1 MLWLHL
7 VAIVL
12 WIGGIFAVSFVAVPA
27 IRKWSRTPDPEV
39 LIARL
44 VRRFIRL
51 SRELIL
57 IVFLSGLFSVLAI
70 GYSMQFAYTSRFLW
84 LVSAKFLLFLAL
96 AVNQMWHGLRL
107 VPQRRQKAATAS
119 SVFSVALAAV
129 ILYFAIMLRGA

>member
-12 WIGGIFAVSFVAVPA
+12 WIGGIFAVSFVAIPT
-27 IRKWSRTPDPEV
+27 IRKRSRTAEPEV
-39 LIARL
+39 LIAGV

-70 GYSMQFAYTSRFLW
+70 GYSTQFEYSSRFLW
-84 LVSAKFLLFLAL
+84 LVSAKFVLFLAL
-96 AVNQMWHGLRL
+96 AGNQMWHGLRL
-107 VPQRRQKAATAS
+107 VPQGRQRAATAS
-119 SVFSVALAAV
+119 SIFSAALAAV